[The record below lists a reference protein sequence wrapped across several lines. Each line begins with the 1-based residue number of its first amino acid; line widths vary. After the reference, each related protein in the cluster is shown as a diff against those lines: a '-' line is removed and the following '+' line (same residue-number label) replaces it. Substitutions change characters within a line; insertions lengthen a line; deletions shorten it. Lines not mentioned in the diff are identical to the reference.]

1 MKEVGKKI
9 IVKKARVSNRTRI
22 KKPLIIASG
31 SACFWVHN
39 GPILCHL
46 LDLHRC
52 LETIKPEQYNYHV
65 GRLGNDFA
73 RWVRQVLRDDDCGQ
87 ALVEATSATEAHQI
101 VTKCLKKYSF

>member
-1 MKEVGKKI
+1 MKDGEKKTV
-9 IVKKARVSNRTRI
+9 VKKVAGASRSRA

-52 LETIKPEQYNYHV
+52 LETIKSEQYNYHA
-65 GRLGNDFA
+65 GRPGNDFA
-73 RWVRQVLRDDDCGQ
+73 RWVRQVLRDDACGQ
-87 ALVEATSATEAHQI
+87 ALVKAASATEAHQI